1 MWAKKTGSV
10 LVTLALA
17 FTVVAVLSG
26 PAEAAGKKCR
36 NIAHRAMYQGTE
48 EQVRGVR
55 ENARFGFT
63 EIDARIT
70 KDNKIVALHDVN
82 MTRPSGG
89 RSNAAVGSLTLRQ
102 IRNIKYVLGR
112 RVETTRRLIRVA
124 ARERSPIMVTINSYK
139 AYKDKWDG
147 PNGGLAALWAAAQN
161 HPRPSRVFFG
171 GAGAEKA
178 MREQFPRASIFHRYQ
193 PGDRIL
199 QRATANKVD
208 LVGIPVRSYSRRLVR
223 KLRAAG
229 IWAAT
234 NQLARK
240 RHVRL
245 AQRVGINLVQTDNS
259 WRTVRRWCR

>member
-1 MWAKKTGSV
+1 MRVKKISSAFV
-10 LVTLALA
+10 ALMLAVAVVT
-17 FTVVAVLSG
+17 VLSG

-36 NIAHRAMYQGTE
+36 NIAHRAMYEGTE

-55 ENARFGFT
+55 ENARWGFT

-102 IRNIKYVLGR
+102 IRRIKFVLGR
-112 RVETTRRLIRVA
+112 RVETTRRLIRIA

-139 AYKDKWDG
+139 ANKAQWD
-147 PNGGLAALWAAAQN
+147 NGGLAALYAASRN
-161 HPRPSRVFFG
+161 HSRLSRVFFG
-171 GAGAEKA
+171 GAGAEKK
-178 MREQFPRASIFHRYQ
+178 MRELFPKASIFHRYQ
-193 PGDRIL
+193 PGERVL
-199 QRATANKVD
+199 ARALANKVD
-208 LVGIPVRSYSRRLVR
+208 LVGVPVRNYSRRLVR

-229 IWAAT
+229 IWTAT
-234 NQLARK
+234 NQLERK

-245 AQRVGINLVQTDNS
+245 AQRVGINLMQTDHS
-259 WRTVRRWCR
+259 RRTVRSWCR